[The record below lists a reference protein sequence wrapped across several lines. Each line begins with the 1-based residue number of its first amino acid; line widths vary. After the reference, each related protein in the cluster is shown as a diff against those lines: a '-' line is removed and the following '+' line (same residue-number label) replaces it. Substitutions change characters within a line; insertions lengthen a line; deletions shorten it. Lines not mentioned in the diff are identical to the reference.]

1 MLGIGM
7 PHGVPMA
14 RSSAFL
20 TVGLSGWELAIL
32 LGDDIVDSMDHL
44 PTRRV
49 KGEGF
54 V

>member
-1 MLGIGM
+1 MWGIGM

-14 RSSAFL
+14 TSSAFL
-20 TVGLSGWELAIL
+20 AVGLPGRGLAIL
-32 LGDDIVDSMDHL
+32 LGDDIVNSMDHL